1 MQRREMKALA
11 KERFTLQ
18 YSVAVLGVLIVLA
31 LFSAVSTASIGLL
44 AIFALPIFIG
54 ESKLFMKLH
63 YEDQTDLKVLFD
75 GFSTKHYLTNVLVMV
90 LRIIFLILW
99 TFLFII
105 PGLIKNYSY
114 AMVPFILADENTD
127 DATRNNAITKS
138 REIMNGHKLELFII
152 DLSFI
157 GWFILS
163 AFTFGILFVLYVQP
177 YYIQTRAIFYD
188 KIKS

>member
-1 MQRREMKALA
+1 MKALA
-11 KERFTLQ
+11 KERFQLQ
-18 YSVAVLGVLIVLA
+18 YSVAVLGVLIVIV

-54 ESKLFMKLH
+54 ESKLFMKLQH
-63 YEDQTDLKVLFD
+63 EDQTDLKVLFD

-90 LRIIFLILW
+90 LRIIFTFLW
-99 TFLFII
+99 TLLLFI
-105 PGLIKNYSY
+105 PGIIKRYSY
-114 AMVPFILADENTD
+114 AMVPFILADDKTD
-127 DATRNNAITKS
+127 DATRSNAITKS
-138 REIMNGHKLELFII
+138 REIMNGHKFELFII
-152 DLSFI
+152 DLTFI

-177 YYIQTRAIFYD
+177 YYIQTYAIFYD